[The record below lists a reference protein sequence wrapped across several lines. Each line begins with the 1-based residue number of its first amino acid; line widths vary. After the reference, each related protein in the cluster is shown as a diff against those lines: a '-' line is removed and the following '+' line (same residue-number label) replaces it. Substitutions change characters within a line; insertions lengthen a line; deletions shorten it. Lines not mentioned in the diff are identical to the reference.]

1 MMIETFARVVSESK
15 EWVEIEVFKI
25 GMQRSY
31 KIKRKY
37 DRCDCCNK
45 PISDEMKIQIISN
58 VKTYS
63 KPQIGLFCDET
74 CEQQYL
80 RELYRKLEEGNPD
93 VNEL

>member
-1 MMIETFARVVSESK
+1 MIETFARVASK
-15 EWVEIEVFKI
+15 TKEGVEIEVFKV

-45 PISDEMKIQIISN
+45 PISDEMKIQVISN
-58 VKTYS
+58 VKTNS

-80 RELYRKLEEGNPD
+80 TELYRKLEEGNPD
-93 VNEL
+93 VKEL